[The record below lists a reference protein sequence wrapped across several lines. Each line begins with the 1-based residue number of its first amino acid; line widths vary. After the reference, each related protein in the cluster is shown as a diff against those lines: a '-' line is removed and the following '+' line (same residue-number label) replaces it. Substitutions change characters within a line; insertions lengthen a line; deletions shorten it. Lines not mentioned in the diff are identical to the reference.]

1 MAARKTQATHKTDHS
16 EAAPVGDP
24 QSLPQRDAAAPSL
37 FRKCLL
43 AVAIALEASWL
54 AALVAMALAE

>member
-1 MAARKTQATHKTDHS
+1 MSARKTRATDKTEHS
-16 EAAPVGDP
+16 VAAPVDDRRVA
-24 QSLPQRDAAAPSL
+24 PQRDAAAPSL

-54 AALVAMALAE
+54 AALVTMALSE